1 MYHNILVPVI
11 FDNEHD
17 ITAPIKLAGLLKT
30 PDAKITFLHV
40 IEHVPAY
47 AVSYITQELQNELR
61 VALNDELEKL
71 AKRLPGAKGHII
83 EGHSG
88 RTIVEYANEHR
99 NDLIIIASHRPGLE
113 DYFLGST
120 ASHVVRHASCA
131 VHVVR

>member
-1 MYHNILVPVI
+1 MYHNILVPVV

-17 ITAPIKLAGLLKT
+17 ITAPIKLAGILKT
-30 PDAKITFLHV
+30 PEAKITFLHV
-40 IEHVPAY
+40 IEHVPSY
-47 AVSYITQELQNELR
+47 AISYITQDLQDELR
-61 VALNDELEKL
+61 VALQNELEKL
-71 AKRLPGAKGHII
+71 AERLPGAKGHVV

-88 RTIVEYANEHR
+88 RTIVEYANEH
-99 NDLIIIASHRPGLE
+99 NHDLIVIASHRPGLE

>member
-17 ITAPIKLAGLLKT
+17 ITAPIKLAGMLKS

-47 AVSYITQELQNELR
+47 AVSYITQDLQNELR
-61 VALNDELEKL
+61 VALRDELEKL
-71 AKRLPGAKGHII
+71 AKRLPGAEGHVV

-88 RTIVEYANEHR
+88 RTIVEYANENR
-99 NDLIIIASHRPGLE
+99 VDLIILASHRPGLE

>member
-1 MYHNILVPVI
+1 MYRNILVPVV

-17 ITAPIKLAGLLKT
+17 ITAPVKLAGILKT

-40 IEHVPAY
+40 IEHMPTY
-47 AVSYITQELQNELR
+47 AMSYITQELQNELR
-61 VALNDELEKL
+61 VALHNELEKL
-71 AKRLPGAKGHII
+71 AKRLPGAEGHVV

-88 RTIVEYANEHR
+88 RTILEYANEHR

>member
-71 AKRLPGAKGHII
+71 AKRIPGAEGHII

-99 NDLIIIASHRPGLE
+99 NDLVIIASHRPGLE

>member
-17 ITAPIKLAGLLKT
+17 ITAPIKLAGMLKS

-47 AVSYITQELQNELR
+47 AVSYITQDLQSELR
-61 VALNDELEKL
+61 VALRDELEKL
-71 AKRLPGAKGHII
+71 AKRLPGAEGHVV

-88 RTIVEYANEHR
+88 RTIVEYANENR
-99 NDLIIIASHRPGLE
+99 VDLIILASHRPGLE

>member
-1 MYHNILVPVI
+1 MYHNILVPVV

-17 ITAPIKLAGLLKT
+17 ITAPVKLAGILKT

-40 IEHVPAY
+40 IEHVPSY
-47 AVSYITQELQNELR
+47 AISYIPQELQDELR
-61 VALNDELEKL
+61 VGIRHELDKL
-71 AKRLPGAKGHII
+71 AKRLPGAEGHVV

-88 RTIVEYANEHR
+88 RTIVENASEHR

>member
-1 MYHNILVPVI
+1 MYHNILVPVV

-17 ITAPIKLAGLLKT
+17 ITAPVKLAGILKT
-30 PDAKITFLHV
+30 PAAKITFLHV
-40 IEHVPAY
+40 IEHVPSY
-47 AVSYITQELQNELR
+47 AMSYITQELQDELR
-61 VALNDELEKL
+61 VALRNELEKFSE
-71 AKRLPGAKGHII
+71 RLPGAEGHVV

-88 RTIVEYANEHR
+88 RTILEYANEHR

>member
-17 ITAPIKLAGLLKT
+17 ITAPIKLAGMLKT

>member
-1 MYHNILVPVI
+1 MYHNILVPVV

-17 ITAPIKLAGLLKT
+17 ITAPVKLAGILKT
-30 PDAKITFLHV
+30 PEAKITFLHV

-47 AVSYITQELQNELR
+47 AVSYITQDLQNELR
-61 VALNDELEKL
+61 VALRDELEKL
-71 AKRLPGAKGHII
+71 AKRLPGAEGHVV

-88 RTIVEYANEHR
+88 RTIVEYANENR
-99 NDLIIIASHRPGLE
+99 VDLIILASHRPGLE

>member
-1 MYHNILVPVI
+1 MYHNILVPVV

-17 ITAPIKLAGLLKT
+17 VTAPVKLAGILKT

-40 IEHVPAY
+40 IEHVPSY
-47 AVSYITQELQNELR
+47 AMSYITQELKNELR
-61 VALNDELEKL
+61 VALHNELENL
-71 AKRLPGAKGHII
+71 AKRLPGAEGHVV

-88 RTIVEYANEHR
+88 RTILEYANEHR
-99 NDLIIIASHRPGLE
+99 VDLIIIASHRPGLE

-120 ASHVVRHASCA
+120 ASHVVRHAACA

>member
-1 MYHNILVPVI
+1 MYHNILVPVV

-17 ITAPIKLAGLLKT
+17 ITAPVKLAGILKT
-30 PDAKITFLHV
+30 PNAKITFLHV
-40 IEHVPAY
+40 IEHVPSY
-47 AVSYITQELQNELR
+47 AISYITAELQNELR
-61 VALNDELEKL
+61 VALHDELEKL
-71 AKRLPGAKGHII
+71 AKRLQGAEGHIV

-88 RTIVEYANEHR
+88 RTIVEYANAHR

>member
-1 MYHNILVPVI
+1 M
-11 FDNEHD
+11 
-17 ITAPIKLAGLLKT
+17 
-30 PDAKITFLHV
+30 
-40 IEHVPAY
+40 
-47 AVSYITQELQNELR
+47 SYITQELQNELR
-61 VALNDELEKL
+61 VALHNELEKL
-71 AKRLPGAKGHII
+71 AKRLPGAEGHVV

-88 RTIVEYANEHR
+88 RTILEYANEYR

>member
-1 MYHNILVPVI
+1 MYHNILVPVV

-17 ITAPIKLAGLLKT
+17 KTAPVKLTGILKT
-30 PDAKITFLHV
+30 PDAKVTFLHV
-40 IEHVPAY
+40 IEHVPSY
-47 AVSYITQELQNELR
+47 AISYITQELQDELR
-61 VALNDELEKL
+61 VALHDELEKL
-71 AKRLPGAKGHII
+71 AKHLPGAEGHVI

-88 RTIVEYANEHR
+88 RTIVKYANQNHV
-99 NDLIIIASHRPGLE
+99 DLIILASHRPGLE